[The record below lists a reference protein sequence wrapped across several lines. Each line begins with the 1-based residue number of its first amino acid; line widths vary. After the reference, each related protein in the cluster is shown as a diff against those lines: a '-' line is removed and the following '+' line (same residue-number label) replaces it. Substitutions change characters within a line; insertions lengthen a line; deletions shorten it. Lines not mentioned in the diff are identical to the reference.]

1 MEKSRE
7 NEILKILSVALRR
20 IFSSEI
26 YDYNKLQEI
35 RLRMNEPLIVIYDN
49 REYFVTE
56 KGKRTTECKKAY
68 MVAPADIRETLEYIS
83 NYSLYAYEDEI
94 RQGFI
99 TIQGGHRVGLAG
111 KVILE
116 SGMIKSVRHISF
128 INIRLSHQ
136 VKGCCKKVLPY
147 IINGNETFH
156 TLIISPPRCGKTTL
170 LRDMIRMLS
179 DGFPGFK
186 GNTIGVVDERS
197 EIGACYKGVPQ
208 NDIGI
213 RTDILDCCPKSYGML
228 MLIRSMS
235 PQIIA
240 VDEIGS
246 RDDIDAIYSVI
257 NCGCKLIATVH
268 GNSIDDIRNR
278 PGLRKLVDE
287 RVFERYIVLSNR
299 KRTGEIRTIFDDRG
313 SVLFMAEDERL
324 TSAYENEAA
333 VAELSEVQGGVHML
347 YIKILGMLLVVTASY
362 GIGKTIGVYQNRR
375 VEDIY
380 ELLIFVRM
388 ANGHLAY
395 SASEITEII
404 REGSDK
410 AGGRIGDWLAG
421 LALQFRTE
429 EYASSFEQ
437 IWTGSIGSLMEYS
450 YLTDAQIG
458 AVKELGKWLCYMD
471 IDMQIRNLKLWEQ
484 NMQTEYE
491 EQKDRAHRI
500 NKVSRSLGLLGGIFL
515 IILIG

>member
-1 MEKSRE
+1 MVTDDICMRWISLEKSRK

-246 RDDIDAIYSVI
+246 REDIDAIYSVI

-287 RVFERYIVLSNR
+287 RIFERYIVLSNR

-333 VAELSEVQGGVHML
+333 VAELS
-347 YIKILGMLLVVTASY
+347 
-362 GIGKTIGVYQNRR
+362 
-375 VEDIY
+375 
-380 ELLIFVRM
+380 
-388 ANGHLAY
+388 
-395 SASEITEII
+395 
-404 REGSDK
+404 
-410 AGGRIGDWLAG
+410 
-421 LALQFRTE
+421 
-429 EYASSFEQ
+429 
-437 IWTGSIGSLMEYS
+437 
-450 YLTDAQIG
+450 
-458 AVKELGKWLCYMD
+458 
-471 IDMQIRNLKLWEQ
+471 
-484 NMQTEYE
+484 
-491 EQKDRAHRI
+491 
-500 NKVSRSLGLLGGIFL
+500 
-515 IILIG
+515 

>member
-197 EIGACYKGVPQ
+197 EI
-208 NDIGI
+208 
-213 RTDILDCCPKSYGML
+213 
-228 MLIRSMS
+228 
-235 PQIIA
+235 
-240 VDEIGS
+240 
-246 RDDIDAIYSVI
+246 
-257 NCGCKLIATVH
+257 
-268 GNSIDDIRNR
+268 
-278 PGLRKLVDE
+278 
-287 RVFERYIVLSNR
+287 
-299 KRTGEIRTIFDDRG
+299 
-313 SVLFMAEDERL
+313 
-324 TSAYENEAA
+324 
-333 VAELSEVQGGVHML
+333 
-347 YIKILGMLLVVTASY
+347 
-362 GIGKTIGVYQNRR
+362 
-375 VEDIY
+375 
-380 ELLIFVRM
+380 
-388 ANGHLAY
+388 
-395 SASEITEII
+395 
-404 REGSDK
+404 
-410 AGGRIGDWLAG
+410 
-421 LALQFRTE
+421 
-429 EYASSFEQ
+429 
-437 IWTGSIGSLMEYS
+437 
-450 YLTDAQIG
+450 
-458 AVKELGKWLCYMD
+458 
-471 IDMQIRNLKLWEQ
+471 
-484 NMQTEYE
+484 
-491 EQKDRAHRI
+491 
-500 NKVSRSLGLLGGIFL
+500 
-515 IILIG
+515 